1 MDKILKNDKIMGL
14 VAIGTLVIVGLMY
27 YKQYKAEKA
36 LPVEE

>member
-1 MDKILKNDKIMGL
+1 MDKIFKNDKIMGL
-14 VAIGTLVIVGLMY
+14 VAICTLVLVGLMY